1 MGITQKT
8 TKEKLKNSLKLKET
22 LLNEVKKIIS
32 EEYPEQSEQMELKI
46 ISTNLYEIKSHFVR
60 KLKGLFYVNEKEE
73 MLNSL
78 FWKIKEKIEDKDYE
92 GFKVKFRSY
101 DSYSFFI
108 SWDKE
113 ALETLDISTN
123 LKYNISSI
131 CNKLEK
137 ICNTGGFARIID
149 KCKRIRFVS
158 DNFTYYYIIEENE
171 LNNLISLIE
180 EKKLKGFKIQIKEY
194 DLPYEEEYKNK
205 YEDFRIF

>member
-60 KLKGLFYVNEKEE
+60 KLRGLFYVNEKKE
-73 MLNSL
+73 MPCNLYYKIQE
-78 FWKIKEKIEDKDYE
+78 KIKNYREFKIEFWYYGGGYNFLILWE
-92 GFKVKFRSY
+92 
-101 DSYSFFI
+101 
-108 SWDKE
+108 KE

-137 ICNTGGFARIID
+137 ICNSGGWRIINE
-149 KCKRIRFVS
+149 KSKRIRFVA
-158 DNFTYYYIIEENE
+158 DNFTYYYVIEENE
-171 LNNLISLIE
+171 FNNLISLIE
-180 EKKLKGFKIQIKEY
+180 EKKLKGFTIQIKDY
-194 DLPYEEEYKNK
+194 KLPYEEGYHDK